1 MVLLQLGLKANRL
14 TLAAEGVHGIT
25 SKPVIWILQGR
36 LPSPAEVRR
45 PHGGRLGQG
54 VAEVDRQPP
63 YPCKIHPNIMV
74 NCFCLLMN
82 QAVGYIVVL
91 IIYMPLLSA
100 G

>member
-1 MVLLQLGLKANRL
+1 
-14 TLAAEGVHGIT
+14 
-25 SKPVIWILQGR
+25 
-36 LPSPAEVRR
+36 
-45 PHGGRLGQG
+45 
-54 VAEVDRQPP
+54 
-63 YPCKIHPNIMV
+63 MV